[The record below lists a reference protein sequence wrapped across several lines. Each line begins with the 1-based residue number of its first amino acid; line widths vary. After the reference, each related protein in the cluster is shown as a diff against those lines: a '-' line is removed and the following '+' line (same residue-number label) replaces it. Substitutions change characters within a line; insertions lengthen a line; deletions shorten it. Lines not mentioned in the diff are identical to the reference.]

1 MKKIKLLFD
10 KLILNKLEKIN
21 PIFYRTIM
29 FHLDKKYS
37 EFVNSI
43 KYKDKHFFNLVYLEI
58 STYCNRKC
66 SYCPNKYYDTP
77 KEFMSWELIKH
88 IVEELKLL
96 NYSGAI
102 SYCLY
107 NEPLFDNRLKEIVQY
122 INKNLP
128 NSIQLLVSNGDLLT
142 LDNAKELLNSGINKF
157 IITVHDENPSKNL
170 NRLKPI
176 KMLLKEK
183 MILKTSS
190 ELYIQNRG
198 GLIEVQEHKK
208 FDYFQNKCQ
217 HINKLNITKDGYIIL
232 CCNDYLKK
240 YVMGNIKEQ
249 SLKDI
254 WNSYNNLRIN
264 ILEKNIIELD
274 ICKKCLNVN
283 NE

>member
-88 IVEELKLL
+88 IVNELKSI

-107 NEPLFDNRLKEIVQY
+107 NEPLFDNRLKDIVEY

-128 NSIQLLVSNGDLLT
+128 NSIQLLVSNGDKLT
-142 LDNAKELLNSGINKF
+142 IDKSKELLNAGINKF
-157 IITVHDENPSKNL
+157 IITVHDENPSNNL

-176 KMLLKEK
+176 KMFLKEK
-183 MILKTSS
+183 MILKTSD

-198 GLIEVQEHKK
+198 GLIEVQKHKK

-217 HINKLNITKDGYIIL
+217 HINKLNITKDGDIIL
-232 CCNDYLKK
+232 CCNDYLKTHI
-240 YVMGNIKEQ
+240 MGNIKEK
-249 SLKDI
+249 SLIEI
-254 WNSYNNLRIN
+254 WNSYKNLRKN

-274 ICKKCLNVN
+274 ICKNCLNIK
-283 NE
+283 